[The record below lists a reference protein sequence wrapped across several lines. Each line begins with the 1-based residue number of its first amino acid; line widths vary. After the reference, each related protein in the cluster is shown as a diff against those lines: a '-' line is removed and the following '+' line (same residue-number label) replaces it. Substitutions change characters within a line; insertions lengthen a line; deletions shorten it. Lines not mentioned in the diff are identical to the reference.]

1 MIAKNKTGH
10 VLACAV
16 LMKHEVAAVQRMSEY
31 LIDLFEAGTP
41 VSPREVSRLI
51 DRAEECLLVNRSGM
65 VHSGL
70 AYVFTEKAAR
80 ATGVTV
86 SAEQGMTTAKHIFN
100 QATRAMSILGNPNGY
115 IPRLHQPLY
124 GSATGSWKPLLP

>member
-1 MIAKNKTGH
+1 MAGRLVH
-10 VLACAV
+10 L
-16 LMKHEVAAVQRMSEY
+16 L
-31 LIDLFEAGTP
+31 EAGTP

-51 DRAEECLLVNRSGM
+51 DRAEECRLVNRSGM

-80 ATGVTV
+80 ATGVIV
-86 SAEQGMTTAKHIFN
+86 SAEQGMPTAKHIFN
-100 QATRAMSILGNPNGY
+100 QASRAMSILGNPNGY
-115 IPRLHQPLY
+115 IPRLNQPLY